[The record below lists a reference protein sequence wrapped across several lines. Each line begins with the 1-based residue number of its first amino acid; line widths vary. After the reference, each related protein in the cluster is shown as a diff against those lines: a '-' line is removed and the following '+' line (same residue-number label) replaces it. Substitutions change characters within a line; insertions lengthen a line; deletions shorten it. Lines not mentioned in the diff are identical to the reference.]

1 MKISNKL
8 IVLREKQKG
17 YFMSEIKN
25 CPHSLAT
32 KADFV
37 NEIRG
42 ALSLPYEYYLE
53 QKSKIEALAKIH
65 DCKIVLVEVE
75 YTLTYPNGE
84 EVSEIIPKETSSLD
98 KLMEAIKKREE
109 SKW

>member
-8 IVLREKQKG
+8 IVLREKQRG

-42 ALSLPYEYYLE
+42 ALSLPYEYYL
-53 QKSKIEALAKIH
+53 SLIH
-65 DCKIVLVEVE
+65 I
-75 YTLTYPNGE
+75 
-84 EVSEIIPKETSSLD
+84 
-98 KLMEAIKKREE
+98 
-109 SKW
+109 